1 MESFDVS
8 ALGDGMSGHVAE
20 VERWLREQGMKVD
33 MRVVMLESWSRL
45 TEKEARKDYERR
57 VNGTDKSLDIIDKL
71 GECIA
76 DASTTENLESLLKAR
91 ATHLAAKEA
100 L

>member
-8 ALGDGMSGHVAE
+8 ALGDSMSAHVAE
-20 VERWLREQGMKVD
+20 VEGWLREQQMRVD
-33 MRVVMLESWSRL
+33 MRVVLLESWSKM
-45 TEKEARKDYERR
+45 TEKDARKDYKRR
-57 VNGTDKSLDIIDKL
+57 VNGADRSLDIIDKL
-71 GECIA
+71 GECIEEA
-76 DASTTENLESLLKAR
+76 ETTNQEALLKAK